1 MDAHTNSTHLMGFST
16 IPHADM
22 SVFVSLS
29 LRLPPSLSHTPSLCS
44 CVCICLH
51 GRLRRYVGVCYIRSI
66 HAFTHGHNH
75 DQTAEV
81 SASLQQWFSPDGTLC
96 LDSLF
101 EAGDP
106 DLEGASLGVA
116 GRRKVFIELGC
127 GDGEWVVAKAKRA
140 QHGGRG
146 EGRRG
151 SGGQE
156 AWVCVEVRRDRALEA
171 WQAVC
176 ENRVAG
182 KKTKMWAYVALFL
195 CAAPNTLNLR
205 A

>member
-1 MDAHTNSTHLMGFST
+1 MG
-16 IPHADM
+16 
-22 SVFVSLS
+22 V
-29 LRLPPSLSHTPSLCS
+29 
-44 CVCICLH
+44 
-51 GRLRRYVGVCYIRSI
+51 YVGIRCVCYIRSI
-66 HAFTHGHNH
+66 QAFTHGHNH

-101 EAGDP
+101 DAGDP

-171 WQAVC
+171 WQADGDHTP
-176 ENRVAG
+176 RYAAG
-182 KKTKMWAYVALFL
+182 CHVRL
-195 CAAPNTLNLR
+195 APNVSDIR
-205 A
+205 ARNSWRRSIFGKNSLGDGPLLAELTQ

>member
-1 MDAHTNSTHLMGFST
+1 MRYIHTCTHAL
-16 IPHADM
+16 
-22 SVFVSLS
+22 
-29 LRLPPSLSHTPSLCS
+29 
-44 CVCICLH
+44 
-51 GRLRRYVGVCYIRSI
+51 
-66 HAFTHGHNH
+66 THGHNR

-81 SASLQQWFSPDGTLC
+81 SAGLQRWFSPDGTLSF
-96 LDSLF
+96 DSLF

-106 DLEGASLGVA
+106 HLEGAIMGVA

-140 QHGGRG
+140 QDGGRG

-171 WQAVC
+171 WQAVGQ
-176 ENRVAG
+176 NIVAEI
-182 KKTKMWAYVALFL
+182 TKMWAHVALFL
-195 CAAPNTLNLR
+195 HCMQRQTNSV
-205 A
+205 